1 MGKKLLSRQDLEKCY
16 YAGCRNIII
25 GKNFIL
31 PPGVIDL
38 ARNLGIRFIYV
49 GTKEFS
55 EMVDS
60 LCAEYGVKDK
70 AIVDEIVKRI
80 TSLFESGKEKK
91 LELEG

>member
-1 MGKKLLSRQDLEKCY
+1 MGRRLLSRQDLEKCY
-16 YAGCRNIII
+16 YAGCKNIII
-25 GKNFIL
+25 SKNFIL

-55 EMVDS
+55 EMVNS
-60 LCAEYGVKDK
+60 LCVEYGVKDK

-80 TSLFESGKEKK
+80 TSLFEGDKK
-91 LELEG
+91 GVELEG